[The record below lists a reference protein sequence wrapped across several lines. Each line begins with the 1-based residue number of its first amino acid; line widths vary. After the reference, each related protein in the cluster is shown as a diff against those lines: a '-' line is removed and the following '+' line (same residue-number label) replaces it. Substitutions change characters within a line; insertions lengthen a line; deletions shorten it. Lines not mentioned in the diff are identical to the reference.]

1 MNTTP
6 EPGTGGAIGALI
18 ESGQLETVVIT
29 DEAFAD
35 SLATARRNAQTKP

>member
-18 ESGQLETVVIT
+18 ESAQLETIVIT
-29 DEAFAD
+29 DEAFVEA
-35 SLATARRNAQTKP
+35 LTASTKNRDAA